1 MPAPAIDPA
10 CGLVIRPR
18 THTATPASDRLFGVL
33 GTAVLHLG
41 LMAVMVLGG
50 GAALQSGQGQQADA
64 ALETRVQLRFVSAAE
79 LSGVQEAGLE
89 TPQPVRRQVPPASS
103 TTPVT
108 RALPRAVE
116 KALEA
121 TVAVAAEQPSRS
133 IEATATEMRAAPASP
148 TEAARALAQQ
158 PTREASTGG
167 GHGHGHGH
175 HHGTGNR
182 AAGPQGDA
190 ADTTQAVAGG
200 GQAEADWAR
209 AVMRRLERFRSYPAA
224 ARQRRAEGVVLVQ
237 ATIGADGRVLG
248 TRLRTSCGN
257 ADLDAEALATVARA
271 RTLPVPPAHL
281 VAPFQ
286 IDLPVA
292 FALRS

>member
-18 THTATPASDRLFGVL
+18 VRTATPASDRLFGVL
-33 GTAVLHLG
+33 GTVVLHLG
-41 LMAVMVLGG
+41 LLAVMVLGG

-79 LSGVQEAGLE
+79 LSGGQEAGLE
-89 TPQPVRRQVPPASS
+89 TPQPVPRQMPPASPS
-103 TTPVT
+103 
-108 RALPRAVE
+108 RAVHD
-116 KALEA
+116 APVL
-121 TVAVAAEQPSRS
+121 AVAEAVAPPSGP
-133 IEATATEMRAAPASP
+133 IEATATEIPAAPAST

-158 PTREASTGG
+158 SVGETSAGR
-167 GHGHGHGH
+167 GHGHVH

-182 AAGPQGDA
+182 AAGHQGDA

-209 AVMRRLERFRSYPAA
+209 AVMRRLEPFRRYPAA
-224 ARQRRAEGVVLVQ
+224 VRQRRAEGVVLVQ
-237 ATIGADGRVLG
+237 ATIAADGRVLG